1 MKPAS
6 HYSQIPQTE
15 RPMETFPQPR
25 TIPEA
30 WDTSDMYSSTEA
42 GFDLTSTEESKEETG
57 SESWEAH

>member
-30 WDTSDMYSSTEA
+30 WDLSDMNDEA
-42 GFDLTSTEESKEETG
+42 TTGFDLTNTEENKEAG
-57 SESWEAH
+57 SDSWETH